1 MNGAHLALV
10 RNDSKSSFL
19 SKTSPSALGA
29 AWGREV
35 GREEMDISE
44 GKEWGRGGKEA
55 GKEEREPVN

>member
-1 MNGAHLALV
+1 MGHLALV

-29 AWGREV
+29 AAAWGREV
-35 GREEMDISE
+35 GNEEMDSSE

-55 GKEEREPVN
+55 GKEVREPVN